1 MCIGTFLYR
10 FVVMNRPESIF
21 NPQLSVDCVIFGF
34 DGKHLKVLLAERCE
48 GIDGSAEQKKFKLP
62 GDLIHL
68 KEDLDLAAGRILHEL
83 TGLSSIFLKQFSV
96 FGDPERIPDNDDRKW
111 LEKTSGVKI
120 DRVVTTA
127 YYSLIKID
135 KSNTDQETGNH
146 ASWHKIT
153 TLPPLIFDHKK
164 IIMTG
169 LEVLRKEIRFE
180 PICFELL
187 PAKFTVRQIQTLYEV
202 ILGQELDNR
211 NFRKKLL
218 KAPYIKQLT
227 EKQQGVAHK
236 PALFY
241 RFDRKQYLESRRDIL
256 FYNF

>member
-1 MCIGTFLYR
+1 MFLHR
-10 FVVMNRPESIF
+10 FVIMKRPETIF

-34 DGKHLKVLLAERCE
+34 DVSNLKVLLVERCE
-48 GIDGSAEQKKFKLP
+48 GIASSAEQKKYKLP

-68 KEDLDLAAGRILHEL
+68 KEDLDLAAGRVLNEL
-83 TGLSSIFLKQFSV
+83 TGLSNIFLKQFSV
-96 FGDPERIPDNDDRKW
+96 FGDPGRIPDNDDRLW

-127 YYSLIKID
+127 YYSLIKKE

-153 TLPPLIFDHKK
+153 TLPPLIFDHKN
-164 IIMTG
+164 IIMKG

-187 PAKFTVRQIQTLYEV
+187 PSKFTVRNLQTLYEA

-218 KAPYIKQLT
+218 KAPYIKQLN

-236 PALFY
+236 PALYY
-241 RFDRKQYLESRRDIL
+241 RFDREQYLENRRDIL
-256 FYNF
+256 NYNF